1 MSRGGSKEG
10 ALDLGAI
17 RAAVG
22 SLPEASQREAA
33 GKNVLLV
40 ELAAGGDE
48 RGKAMTARTARSL
61 HVEALDALLRGRMAE
76 IGVARD
82 WELLREVARLAHQDA
97 PIALATTDPALYS
110 TWRAAVTKY
119 HLKGWTNMTPER
131 VDAVR
136 AQPRASRLRG
146 SRSSA
151 PARLQA

>member
-82 WELLREVARLAHQDA
+82 WELLREVARPAQQDA
-97 PIALATTDPALYS
+97 PMALASTDPALYL
-110 TWRAAVTKY
+110 TWRAAVTKD
-119 HLKGWTNMTPER
+119 HSKGWTNMRPER

-136 AQPRASRLRG
+136 ERAAARRPAPRVA
-146 SRSSA
+146 
-151 PARLQA
+151 